1 MISNLIFDMGGVLI
15 RWNPRKMLEAYHLTP
30 EQEEILDREL
40 FHSVEWIQ
48 MDRGTRSGEET
59 VEAVCGRVPEALR
72 EAVRT
77 LVLSWHQRYLEPV
90 PQMAELLRE
99 LKGKG
104 CRIYLLSNASTAL
117 RTYFPRIPGSE
128 CFEGLLVSAEEQL
141 LKPSHEIY
149 ERLYEKF
156 DLKPEECF
164 FIDDSPANVEGALM
178 TGMRGTVFYGDV
190 SRLRR
195 ELRQVGIDCEE

>member
-15 RWNPRKMLEAYHLTP
+15 RWNPRKMLETYHLTP

-40 FHSVEWIQ
+40 FRSVEWIQ

-90 PQMAELLRE
+90 PRMAELLRE

-141 LKPSHEIY
+141 LKPSHEVY